1 MKHAEEFRNAEKCA
15 ACGGI
20 CCKTIY
26 LPASR
31 GGYMPDYYWFEQW
44 CEEFHS
50 KAHTYGV
57 EPFFDPVALHIDNDA
72 RLRKELARRGIDPF
86 ACEYLSEKGCI
97 IPWEKRPSHCKS
109 YRCPSWE

>member
-1 MKHAEEFRNAEKCA
+1 MKRAEEFRNAEKCA

-26 LPASR
+26 LPVSQ

-50 KAHTYGV
+50 HAHAYGV
-57 EPFFDPVALHIDNDA
+57 EPFFDPLEVHVGKNEKLKASLEA
-72 RLRKELARRGIDPF
+72 RGINIY
-86 ACEYLSEKGCI
+86 ACQYLDKNGCI
-97 IPWEKRPSHCKS
+97 IPWEKRPAHCKA
-109 YRCPSWE
+109 YRCPSWY